1 MKIAV
6 LADIHANL
14 EALEAVLIE
23 ADKHGAEHFVV
34 LGDMVG
40 YGADPAACL
49 YRLKDID
56 ATCVLGNHD
65 QALVDGRYAR
75 SLNSLARGSILISR
89 DLVPPEHIEH
99 LRKLPLRHVKYDAAF
114 AHANPIK
121 PEDWQHLY
129 LHRDVV
135 WCLDRLDW
143 RLAFVGHTHRS
154 GIYCKPGENGVVA
167 LTSTTVAVGRHR
179 YLINVGSVGQPRDG
193 DWRAGYALWDVDAE
207 NVSLHRVEYRLEA
220 AQEKIIEAGLPA
232 YNAERLSRGE

>member
-14 EALEAVLIE
+14 EALESVLIQAE
-23 ADKHGAEHFVV
+23 KHGAEHFVV

-49 YRLKDID
+49 YRLQDID

-65 QALVDGRYAR
+65 QALVDGHYAK
-75 SLNSLARGSILISR
+75 SLNPSARRSILMSR
-89 DLVPPEHIEH
+89 DMVSTEHIEH
-99 LRKLPLRHVKYDAAF
+99 LRRLPLRHVEHEGAF
-114 AHANPIK
+114 AHANPIR
-121 PEDWQHLY
+121 PEEWQHLY

-143 RLAFVGHTHRS
+143 RLAFVGHTHQS
-154 GIYCKPGENGVVA
+154 GIFCRPGKNGIVA
-167 LTSTTVAVGRHR
+167 LTSATVAIGKHR

-193 DWRAGYALWDVDAE
+193 DWRACYAMWDVDAE
-207 NVSLHRVEYRLEA
+207 HVSLHRVEYRLEA
-220 AQEKIIEAGLPA
+220 AQEKILQADLPA